1 MKNIKKKINITKKQA
16 DKLKKAEDKWFD
28 DHVIISGFGDSADVF
43 ADKLKKDLHKD
54 TLKKHKLQVSN
65 KE

>member
-1 MKNIKKKINITKKQA
+1 MKNIKKKINITKKQS
-16 DKLKKAEDKWFD
+16 DKLKKAQDKWFD

-54 TLKKHKLQVSN
+54 TLKKNKLQVSD

>member
-1 MKNIKKKINITKKQA
+1 MKNIKKKINITKKQS
-16 DKLKKAEDKWFD
+16 DKLKKAQDKWFD

>member
-1 MKNIKKKINITKKQA
+1 MKNIKKKINITKKQS
-16 DKLKKAEDKWFD
+16 DKLKKAQDKWFD

-54 TLKKHKLQVSN
+54 TLKKHKLQVSD

>member
-16 DKLKKAEDKWFD
+16 DKLKK
-28 DHVIISGFGDSADVF
+28 
-43 ADKLKKDLHKD
+43 DLHQG
-54 TLKKHKLQVSN
+54 TLKKHKLQVSD